1 MTQHSSQATWNG
13 DTSSFD
19 WRVVYQLALFE
30 TDPAKIQERIIDA
43 QIAILKRGHKLL
55 ASPWGREHQ
64 ELDDALR
71 FLRLLQNETSGKR
84 EAAEVRYANY
94 Q

>member
-1 MTQHSSQATWNG
+1 MTQRSSQGTWDG
-13 DTSSFD
+13 DMSSFD
-19 WRVVYQLALFE
+19 WKVVYQTALFE
-30 TDPAKIQERIIDA
+30 TDPAKIQERIVDA

-71 FLRLLQNETSGKR
+71 FLRLLQNEATEKR
-84 EAAEVRYANY
+84 EAA
-94 Q
+94 